1 MVLKVMVDFGKM
13 EKNYNWNCCSKI
25 KMKIESD
32 RLIIKNFSLDMAAA
46 VHKNSL
52 DDDTRCFL
60 PDEVFESSEETRQTI
75 DFLMSQYGSFD
86 GPQVYPLITKKEGG
100 NIGYVQLVPLELEE
114 ADGDSDGKVGA
125 TDGKLLNNSRGG
137 TADCSQS
144 KKKKTW
150 EIGYHIAKKYTGRG
164 YATEAVKVF
173 LPFMAKLLGLK
184 EVYGI
189 CLAEN
194 LASKRV
200 LQKCGFE
207 FLYEGAGFY
216 KGQSREIF
224 KGLWR
229 NPLSREKN
237 YEDR

>member
-1 MVLKVMVDFGKM
+1 
-13 EKNYNWNCCSKI
+13 
-25 KMKIESD
+25 MKIESD

-46 VHKNSL
+46 VQKNSL
-52 DDDTRCFL
+52 DEDTRRFL
-60 PDEVFESSEETRQTI
+60 PDEVFESPEEARQTI
-75 DFLMSQYGSFD
+75 DFLMSQYGNND
-86 GPQVYPLITKKEGG
+86 GPQVYPLITKEEGE

-114 ADGDSDGKVGA
+114 ADGDSDGK
-125 TDGKLLNNSRGG
+125 LLNNS
-137 TADCSQS
+137 TAGATDCSQS

-164 YATEAVKVF
+164 YTTEAVKVF
-173 LPFMAKLLGLK
+173 LPFMAEQLGLK

-216 KGQSREIF
+216 KGQAREIF
-224 KGLWR
+224 KGIWR
-229 NPLSREKN
+229 NPISREKN
-237 YEDR
+237 CEDR